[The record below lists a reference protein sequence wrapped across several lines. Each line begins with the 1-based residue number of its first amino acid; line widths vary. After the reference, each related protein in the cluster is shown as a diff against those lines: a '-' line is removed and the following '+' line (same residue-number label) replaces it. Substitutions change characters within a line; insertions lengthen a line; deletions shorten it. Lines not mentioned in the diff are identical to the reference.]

1 MRRIALFAAAGL
13 VAWAGAAAGQLVPLT
28 RCQAAFPCSVPY
40 GLRPADAV
48 ANLPDA
54 RLGNAVVG
62 GAINGA
68 FKTRLVAPHPS
79 SDPAEEAARLYV
91 RKNPLQ
97 PTPTP
102 TLAPTAAPTAKSA
115 SAPKDLELP

>member
-48 ANLPDA
+48 
-54 RLGNAVVG
+54 
-62 GAINGA
+62 AINGA